1 MSTKKGIGQNILREM
16 KEDFHEEI
24 PVPKIKELLNEVKTK
39 MSKEDFIEGEYYIA
53 KKDTWFI
60 EGTKC
65 LYVEHLYDDRGI
77 FEGEIKLEDITT
89 KGWWN
94 EHAIGDIIEDRE
106 ACGYDEFIK
115 PKQR

>member
-1 MSTKKGIGQNILREM
+1 
-16 KEDFHEEI
+16 
-24 PVPKIKELLNEVKTK
+24 

-106 ACGYDEFIK
+106 ACSYDEFK
-115 PKQR
+115 LHDDE